1 LRARIPPGS
10 DNRRVLSIVVPT
22 YNTAEL
28 TLRCSRAALAAAPDA
43 ELIVVDDASTDETA
57 ELLKRELP
65 KVQLL
70 RRATN
75 GGFAAA
81 ANDGVR
87 GSRGEIVLLLNS
99 DALLDAQAPA
109 ALLRAFSEDAT
120 LGIASP
126 QLHDADGTKQWTGGR
141 TPTLAWMIGAVSGK
155 GHWLR
160 RVRGSRSVQSMAPDW
175 LTGAAL
181 MFRREVWDVAGPLAT
196 HYRFYCQDI
205 DFCLRARESG
215 WKLAI
220 VDEARVT
227 HLRGATIGRAGA
239 RRILRE
245 DLLTFGRQR
254 YGRRWFWFAR
264 AVLALVPMSDS

>member
-28 TLRCSRAALAAAPDA
+28 TLRCCRAARAAAPDA
-43 ELIVVDDASTDETA
+43 QLIVVDDASTDGTA
-57 ELLKRELP
+57 ELLTREFP
-65 KVQLL
+65 DVQVL
-70 RRATN
+70 RRITN
-75 GGFAAA
+75 GGFAVA

-87 GSRGEIVLLLNS
+87 ASRGEIVLLLNS

-109 ALLRAFSEDAT
+109 VLLRAFADNAT

-126 QLHDADGTKQWTGGR
+126 QLYDADGTKQWTGGR

-160 RVRGSRSVQSMAPDW
+160 KVRSSRNAQPTAPDW

-181 MFRREVWDVAGPLAT
+181 IFRREVWDVAGPLAT

-205 DFCLRARESG
+205 DFCLRARAAG
-215 WKLAI
+215 WSLAI
-220 VDEARVT
+220 IDDAHVT
-227 HLRGATIGRAGA
+227 HVRGATIGRAGA
-239 RRILRE
+239 RRILRD

-254 YGRRWFWFAR
+254 YGRRWFWFGR
-264 AVLALVPMSDS
+264 AVLALVPTSDS